1 MRYRMRSGGEMFA
14 RIAVLL
20 LAVSLASCSSI
31 PALPKSTPPTAA
43 GYRKYLENRLGPM
56 WTRLMNDHVREVQV
70 GTVQVTF
77 EIPAAGGH
85 PQNYRVVSNTAAKG
99 NEAVA
104 RAAIDRLKAPPVP
117 EAVLKETKNSQFFR
131 MEESF
136 TTYQD
141 P

>member
-1 MRYRMRSGGEMFA
+1 M
-14 RIAVLL
+14 I
-20 LAVSLASCSSI
+20 
-31 PALPKSTPPTAA
+31 
-43 GYRKYLENRLGPM
+43 
-56 WTRLMNDHVREVQV
+56 
-70 GTVQVTF
+70 TF

-104 RAAIDRLKAPPVP
+104 RAAVDQLKAPPVP